1 MWRADAPRR
10 GRALAAS
17 AWLLVL
23 ACAAPAAAQR
33 LAAPSWLTLDTS
45 ADVDRAVDESG
56 TTTSGAIFDAYI
68 AARVARGLEIVARPW
83 TQRQA
88 NGEWNRQIWLA
99 AVRYE
104 HKGPVGI
111 RVEGG
116 LITSPVGLSNLSL
129 RPHLN
134 PTVAQPSSL
143 FQAMPSPEP
152 LSPRVTLLGAI
163 YPLGVSTTVS
173 GTHWDV
179 RGAVIDTSPVR
190 ARRTFGNNPPRFANV
205 VVGGG
210 VTPVVG
216 LRIGGSVTRGP
227 WRSAEEVPLSPS
239 DRIATVVTVE
249 GEWSFRFTKLQ
260 GEWMRDTLE
269 TNVGDQ
275 VESGWYFQGQQTL
288 TPRWFV
294 AARVERLEGPPLPTT
309 PQGPRQ
315 TFAGAEETLGFRL
328 TPEITLRASYRAR
341 RLFSQ
346 QDFSHQAMASV
357 VWARRWF

>member
-1 MWRADAPRR
+1 MWRVDRGPH
-10 GRALAAS
+10 GRAVAA

-23 ACAAPAAAQR
+23 ACAAPAGAQR

-45 ADVDRAVDESG
+45 ADVDRAVDANG
-56 TTTSGAIFDAYI
+56 VTTGGAIFDAYI
-68 AARVARGLEIVARPW
+68 AARVGRGLEIAARPW

-88 NGEWNRQIWLA
+88 SGEWNKQLWLA

-143 FQAMPSPEP
+143 FQGMPPPEP
-152 LSPRVTLLGAI
+152 FSPRVTLLGAV

-179 RGAVIDTSPVR
+179 RGAIIDTSPLR
-190 ARRTFGNNPPRFANV
+190 TRRVFAETNPYRFANV

-210 VTPVVG
+210 ITPVVG
-216 LRIGGSVTRGP
+216 LRIGGSVTHGG
-227 WRSAEEVPLSPS
+227 WRRADEVPFST
-239 DRIATVVTVE
+239 DDKMATVVTVE
-249 GEWSFRFTKLQ
+249 GEWSFRYTKLL
-260 GEWMRDTLE
+260 GEWTHDRLE
-269 TNVGDQ
+269 TNAGHA
-275 VESGWYFQGQQTL
+275 VEEGWYLQGQQTL

-294 AARVERLEGPPLPTT
+294 AGRVERLEGPPPLAT
-309 PQGPRQ
+309 PLGPRQ
-315 TFAGAEETLGFRL
+315 SFVGAEETVGFRL

>member
-1 MWRADAPRR
+1 M
-10 GRALAAS
+10 ALAA
-17 AWLLVL
+17 LLW
-23 ACAAPAAAQR
+23 ARPSDAQR
-33 LAAPSWLTLDTS
+33 IKPPDWLTLDTS
-45 ADVDRAVDESG
+45 VDVDRVIDA
-56 TTTSGAIFDAYI
+56 SGATTGGAILDAYI
-68 AARVARGLEIVARPW
+68 AARVARGFEIVARPW
-83 TQRQA
+83 AQRQVG
-88 NGEWNRQIWLA
+88 GEWNQQVWLA

-104 HKGPVGI
+104 HRGPVGV

-134 PTVAQPSSL
+134 PTVAQPASL
-143 FQAMPSPEP
+143 FQGLPPPEA
-152 LSPRVTLLGAI
+152 LSPRITLLGAI
-163 YPLGVSTTVS
+163 YPLGVSSTVS

-190 ARRTFGNNPPRFANV
+190 ARRTFGNNPPRFTNV

-210 VTPVVG
+210 ITPMVG
-216 LRIGGSVTRGP
+216 LRIGGSVTHGP
-227 WRSAEEVPLSPS
+227 WRADDEVPISAS
-239 DRIATVVTVE
+239 DRMATVVTVE
-249 GEWSFRFTKLQ
+249 GEWSFRYTKLA

-269 TNVGDQ
+269 TNQGDAI
-275 VESGWYFQGQQTL
+275 ESGWYIQGQQTL

-294 AARVERLEGPPLPTT
+294 AGRVERLEGPPLLSQPL
-309 PQGPRQ
+309 GPRQ
-315 TFAGAEETLGFRL
+315 TFAGAEETVGFRITPAL
-328 TPEITLRASYRAR
+328 TVRASYRAR